1 MWTVLKLF
9 FEVSLFILMCIMINK
24 DNALLRQNNKMNMKL
39 VLQIGL
45 FIFPKVKESQIN
57 DYAV

>member
-1 MWTVLKLF
+1 
-9 FEVSLFILMCIMINK
+9 MINK

-45 FIFPKVKESQIN
+45 FIFPKVKESQTN